1 MTDIFIRRERPADYR
16 TTEELMREAFWDRY
30 TPGCCEHYLMHVL
43 RSSPAFVPSLTFVAV
58 ADGRIA
64 GAVAVAA
71 SHIAADDGRR
81 LDTLT
86 IGPIGVRP
94 QLWGRGIGR
103 SLLERVRRE
112 AAAGGHRAIL
122 LCGDPC
128 FYGKAGYRPA
138 EDFDIR
144 TADDFY
150 ADALQACPLHPGAL
164 DTAAGRYVEDD
175 IYDVDPHLAET
186 FDRSFPIRRRTTG
199 NASQQRFNE
208 LCAMRRHHHDPRP
221 GDGSGH

>member
-94 QLWGRGIGR
+94 QLWGRGIGL

-138 EDFDIR
+138 EYFDIR
-144 TADDFY
+144 TA
-150 ADALQACPLHPGAL
+150 
-164 DTAAGRYVEDD
+164 DD

-208 LCAMRRHHHDPRP
+208 LCAMRRHHHDLRP
-221 GDGSGH
+221 GDGSGY